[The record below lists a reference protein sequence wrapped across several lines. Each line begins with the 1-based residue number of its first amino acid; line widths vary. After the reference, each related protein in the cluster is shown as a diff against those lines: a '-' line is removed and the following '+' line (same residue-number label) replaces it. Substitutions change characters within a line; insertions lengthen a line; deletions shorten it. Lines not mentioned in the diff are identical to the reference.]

1 MVDVHVEVDDGE
13 EEEAQ
18 PAPKPVPK
26 VSAWGAR
33 QKPPEPKLR
42 PKPKVLPKQRPKEPA
57 EPPPKPAE
65 KARPKP
71 RPDTGR
77 QVASKAMPAEKTTLM
92 KPRPKCRPVSA
103 TTSDEANWQASKED
117 EEPEGLADIRSEPAA
132 AKARPTTRSSE
143 PFLPSSPAKGQV
155 RSKARPVP
163 PKGPPPAHLLKAST
177 RDEAQEPPW
186 REKQEPPWREK
197 EKEDLETAVE
207 AFLEQ
212 HHVEDDAAAALREA
226 PKEDGGARF
235 GAGALEQVRARARN
249 KERKRVTWNSE
260 RK

>member
-1 MVDVHVEVDDGE
+1 MQRHEILTSVTLVQHPCSGLSGDDGTKSDEEEAQGEGKWRDWENWRWDAKQEKDETLGGSHGSVSVFQKSGVLSTGGGFTGTGGVTAGEGDEEMVNVHVEEEEGN

-33 QKPPEPKLR
+33 RSPKPRHLGQGLAWRLR

-77 QVASKAMPAEKTTLM
+77 QVPSKAMPAEKATLM

-103 TTSDEANWQASKED
+103 TTGDEANW
-117 EEPEGLADIRSEPAA
+117 L
-132 AKARPTTRSSE
+132 
-143 PFLPSSPAKGQV
+143 V
-155 RSKARPVP
+155 R
-163 PKGPPPAHLLKAST
+163 
-177 RDEAQEPPW
+177 
-186 REKQEPPWREK
+186 
-197 EKEDLETAVE
+197 
-207 AFLEQ
+207 
-212 HHVEDDAAAALREA
+212 
-226 PKEDGGARF
+226 
-235 GAGALEQVRARARN
+235 
-249 KERKRVTWNSE
+249 
-260 RK
+260 